1 MMMVMLI
8 VMVFLIICQY
18 AHHNRVTLLVVI
30 LLMIKLNSLIVNQY
44 FKEKPTFLPH
54 IIELSMRHHF
64 SSFSQAITILDRI
77 EFSHI

>member
-1 MMMVMLI
+1 MVMLI

-18 AHHNRVTLLVVI
+18 AHHNWVTLLVVI